1 MVERLTGTD
10 LAELALDV
18 GPQPRVVAAVVELAP
33 PRVTADEVRA
43 LLARR
48 AAGSRLL
55 GRRVRRVPPGCG
67 RAVWEPVEPDLDV
80 HVVAASCGDG
90 DRAVLALASRA
101 MTVPMPRA
109 RPLWRLVVADRP
121 SGSTALIWVSHHAIG
136 DGPTV
141 LRAVVDALADGP
153 ASPGP
158 SAAAPV
164 SELDLARDALVSRV
178 RALSRWRAGLRLL
191 RDAERDLRGGRGLP
205 AAATSFNRAPSGP
218 GMRFVLARIS
228 LAAVR
233 DGAATCGATVN
244 DAVLCAVGRA
254 LGEELERRGEPARD
268 LVATVAAT
276 FRRDRGPAGPRNEVG
291 GMLVPIPTDL
301 HVHATTRLRA
311 VADASREH
319 KRTLSP
325 ATPVVMAPVLRAASA
340 AGLGRRFFERQ
351 RMVNV
356 AVTTLPGP
364 RELPPMCG
372 REVRALVPLSPIVG
386 NVPVTV
392 VALSSGGELTVSLC
406 LGRDLWRSANALAGA
421 VEAELATI
429 GALAGNRRGS
439 TVVG

>member
-1 MVERLTGTD
+1 
-10 LAELALDV
+10 
-18 GPQPRVVAAVVELAP
+18 
-33 PRVTADEVRA
+33 
-43 LLARR
+43 
-48 AAGSRLL
+48 
-55 GRRVRRVPPGCG
+55 
-67 RAVWEPVEPDLDV
+67 
-80 HVVAASCGDG
+80 
-90 DRAVLALASRA
+90 
-101 MTVPMPRA
+101 
-109 RPLWRLVVADRP
+109 
-121 SGSTALIWVSHHAIG
+121 
-136 DGPTV
+136 
-141 LRAVVDALADGP
+141 
-153 ASPGP
+153 
-158 SAAAPV
+158 
-164 SELDLARDALVSRV
+164 
-178 RALSRWRAGLRLL
+178 
-191 RDAERDLRGGRGLP
+191 
-205 AAATSFNRAPSGP
+205 
-218 GMRFVLARIS
+218 
-228 LAAVR
+228 VR

-311 VADASREH
+311 VADASRTR

-421 VEAELATI
+421 VQGELATI